1 MRNIGLYLGIWVLL
15 AVSAGRAQAQ
25 YIDTACIGEKHAMYR
40 TGQRAGS
47 VFFWTVEGGTIDST
61 SADGS
66 AILVNWGNAGGP
78 KKITV
83 QERTKEGCPTDPA
96 QAYVMLW
103 PIGPVSIFGPDL
115 VCKGS
120 NVTLQAVGQADS
132 YLWSTGDT
140 TAKLNVKPDADTSFS
155 VVGFFGECGS
165 KTSLHDLRVKYKPVA
180 NFDFNPNEPIIYQDI
195 QFQYT
200 GTNNVNTWS
209 WTFSEENIQ
218 VGHSDETDPEY
229 SFTIPGIKAVRLMV
243 KNNFGCTDTI
253 TKYIVVEAGINV
265 FIPDAFTPNGDG
277 FNNVFKPVYE
287 NVVSTEFSVLDR
299 WGEIMFKTYSLDEG
313 WDGRYRG
320 KPVPDGVFAY
330 LVKVKGKDNKNYVFN
345 GTVTVLR

>member
-1 MRNIGLYLGIWVLL
+1 MKNIGLYLGIWVLL
-15 AVSAGRAQAQ
+15 AAFAGRAHAQ

-40 TGQRAGS
+40 TGPRAGS
-47 VFFWTVEGGTIDST
+47 VFFWTVEGGVVDST

-66 AILVNWGNAGGP
+66 AIWVNWGNVGGP

-83 QERTKEGCPTDPA
+83 KEKTKEGCPAEPV

-120 NVTLQAVGQADS
+120 DVVLEAVGDADR

-140 TAKLNVKPDADTSFS
+140 TPKLSVTATIDATYS
-155 VVGFFGECGS
+155 VVGYFGECGS
-165 KTSLHDLRVKYKPVA
+165 KTSLHDLRVKYRPVA
-180 NFDFNPNEPIIYQDI
+180 DFTFNPKEPIIYQDI
-195 QFQYT
+195 KFQYT
-200 GTNNVNTWS
+200 GTSNVDNWN
-209 WTFSEENIQ
+209 WTFSEEKKQ
-218 VGHSDETDPEY
+218 VGHSTETDPEFA
-229 SFTIPGIKAVRLMV
+229 FTVPGIKAVRLMV
-243 KNNFGCTDTI
+243 KNDYGCSDTI

-299 WGEIMFKTYSLDEG
+299 WGEIMFKTFSLDEG
-313 WDGRYRG
+313 WDGRYKG
-320 KPVPDGVFAY
+320 QAVPDGVFAY